1 MTVVSTNA
9 IRVENISE
17 ELRDQPCWV
26 VWRFEQESG
35 RVVKPPFNPRTGQK
49 AQSDDPS
56 TWGSFD
62 EACQALA
69 DGHYDGIGIQL
80 PAPFV
85 GVELDGCRDPE
96 TGVINDGAQAIIDD
110 LDSYTEISPSGRGV
124 HILVK
129 EELPPGGNK
138 TVGVEVYDHDHFSVT
153 GQHLA
158 GTPLTVE
165 TRSAE
170 LDALQAQQSGNRAPH
185 DESLEAEPEASP
197 THASSPKG
205 FLGTSKETNMRKL
218 HRDLNGELWCISGQV
233 GTGPVATHPAGN
245 LERAMQVFLGW
256 LVEARGGE
264 VELAEFQEVRQDAPE
279 LTVMDA
285 EELLEILGRGPLRR
299 TGIGSTR
306 TVSVNVNRFETPSFG
321 I

>member
-1 MTVVSTNA
+1 M
-9 IRVENISE
+9 
-17 ELRDQPCWV
+17 
-26 VWRFEQESG
+26 
-35 RVVKPPFNPRTGQK
+35 KPPFNPRTGQK
-49 AQSDDPS
+49 AESDDPA

-62 EACQALA
+62 EACRALA

-96 TGVINDGAQAIIDD
+96 TGLIDDGAQAIIDD

-124 HILVK
+124 HILAK
-129 EELPPGGNK
+129 DELPPGGNK
-138 TVGVEVYDHDHFSVT
+138 TKGVEVYDQDDHFSVT

-170 LDALQAQQSGNRAPH
+170 LDALQAQQSGNPASH
-185 DESLEAEPEASP
+185 DESLEGEPEAAP

-218 HRDLNGELWCISGQV
+218 HRDLNGELWCISGQA
-233 GTGPVATHPAGN
+233 GTGPVATHPAACLDKAG
-245 LERAMQVFLGW
+245 QVFLGW

-264 VELAEFQEVRQDAPE
+264 VEVEEFREERQDAPE
-279 LTVMDA
+279 LAVEDA
-285 EELLEILGRGPLRR
+285 EEILEAFANRSYVERVSERPGRYRVTPAGRDVAIGYGALTPL
-299 TGIGSTR
+299 TDQVLDIGTE
-306 TVSVNVNRFETPSFG
+306 TVH
-321 I
+321 